1 MDSEQ
6 ARARLAQFAGRVGE
20 LREQAG
26 WTQAELGRNMA
37 DEACRLGRPIPPV
50 TRQTVYSYEHGRR
63 LPEPFYGVLLCR
75 VFRKPPEALALD
87 EVVTPRVITQVLA
100 SGAAARNLE
109 PTAVLTATDPAAGS
123 LGPAGL
129 RSSPDLDWE
138 RLGATLRCIRPVDA
152 RVVEDQWTITRRLV
166 GERRYLL
173 ARTTLDLFAD
183 HIVRLRQLRGMATDD
198 RLRRRLGTMIGQSA
212 IVAGQLWMGR
222 GDFGSAIAAFGY
234 AVELA
239 DEMGDGWL
247 RTSGLISQAQIYGNP
262 LPAAPRLW
270 PAQVMRLMAEAEAS
284 APGESPPEGRVWLHA
299 SRSSL
304 HAVLGNEK
312 AAGQELELAHQAEAL
327 VRPGTDIFFAST
339 DQNYLRVVEAR
350 FALLT
355 RPARA
360 IELLDG
366 ALRRT
371 EEAALPIRAWFT
383 TILAGACVEV
393 EEVGLAGPT
402 LSEALRLARS
412 VDGPLLVHSAERLAR
427 HELATHGDH
436 PAIKVLEEHLRD
448 VRRPA

>member
-1 MDSEQ
+1 MESGQ
-6 ARARLAQFAGRVGE
+6 ARARLAQFAERVSE

-37 DEACRLGRPIPPV
+37 DEASRLGRPIPPV
-50 TRQTVYSYEHGRR
+50 TRQTVYSYEHSHR

-87 EVVTPRVITQVLA
+87 GIVTPCVIAQVLA
-100 SGAAARNLE
+100 SGAAVRNLE
-109 PTAVLTATDPAAGS
+109 PTAVLTATGPTAGPPGAAGMR
-123 LGPAGL
+123 A
-129 RSSPDLDWE
+129 SPDLDWE
-138 RLGATLRCIRPVDA
+138 RLGATLRCVRPVDE

-166 GERRYLL
+166 GDRRHLL
-173 ARTTLDLFAD
+173 ARTMLDLFAD
-183 HIVRLRQLRGMATDD
+183 HIVRLRQLRGMATED
-198 RLRRRLGTMIGQSA
+198 RSRRGLGIMIGQSA

-222 GDFGSAIAAFGY
+222 GDFGSAMAAFGY

-270 PAQVMRLMAEAEAS
+270 PPKVMRLMAEAEAS
-284 APGESPPEGRVWLHA
+284 AQRDSPPEGRVWLHA

-304 HAVLGNEK
+304 HAVLGNERE
-312 AAGQELELAHQAEAL
+312 AGRELELAHRAEAL
-327 VRPGTDIFFAST
+327 VRPGSNTFFASA
-339 DQNYLRVVEAR
+339 DQNYLRLVEAR

-360 IELLDG
+360 IELLEG

-371 EEAALPIRAWFT
+371 EAAALPIRAWFAT
-383 TILAGACVEV
+383 VLAGACVEV

-402 LSEALRLARS
+402 LSEALRLSRS